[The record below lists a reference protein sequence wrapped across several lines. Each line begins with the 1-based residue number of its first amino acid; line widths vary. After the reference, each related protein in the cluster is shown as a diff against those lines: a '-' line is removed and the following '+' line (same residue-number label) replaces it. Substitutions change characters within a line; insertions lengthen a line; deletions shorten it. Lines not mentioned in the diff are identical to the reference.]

1 MTWQIQIE
9 HIGGIERGNARI
21 EPGLNAVRGSN
32 WQGKSSFV
40 EAIKVGLGVS
50 TELMEGAKDGSV
62 RIETPDEVYSVEL
75 VRKNGAVSRNGTPLL
90 EDEYDVA
97 RMELFGCLDER
108 NAVRDAVRRGESLED
123 CLLRPLD
130 FQRIDERISELKRE
144 RERVESELK
153 KAQQARNRLP
163 KVQEEVT
170 QLESE
175 LTDLEEKREQLSSDV
190 SDRDADAD
198 STRNELSQA
207 RSDRNKAENQIERL
221 ERTIQR
227 TEEKLAEYET
237 ERDEISVN
245 EDADVTAELAEVR
258 DTVNQLEQEKEVL
271 QSVYSANEMVLSED
285 TVDLI
290 ADVERGLVDDSLE
303 CWTCGETTTRNEIE
317 QRLER
322 LGQKITEKRAGID
335 DRRKRIDKLEARR
348 EEINQTKRRKADLE
362 SMIEDLRATVTDRRQ
377 SLSDARD
384 RLDAAEERIERLSEQ
399 VDTTLDEVTD
409 VEGEIKYRNAELQDK
424 KSKLTQ
430 LEQRAEQADTLE
442 AEDDDISSEIEE
454 LRNRKAEIKR
464 RTREAFDEAVGD
476 LVERLDTGFES
487 ARLTSGF
494 DLVVA
499 RDGRE
504 TALDA
509 LSEGELELLGIVAGL
524 AGHEAFDT
532 TAVAPIILLD
542 GVGSLADDNLHTVV
556 EYIEQRTDYFVFT
569 TFPEHSSFDGQE
581 LDPSD
586 WSVGTTERASP
597 G

>member
-1 MTWQIQIE
+1 MTWQIQID
-9 HIGGIERGNARI
+9 HIGGIEQGRARI

-50 TELMEGAKDGSV
+50 TELMEGADEGSV
-62 RIETPDEVYSVEL
+62 RIETPEDAHTVEL
-75 VRKNGAVSRNGTPLL
+75 VRQNGAVVRNGTPML

-108 NAVRDAVRRGESLED
+108 NAVRAAVRRGESLEE
-123 CLLRPLD
+123 CLLQPLD
-130 FQRIDERISELKRE
+130 FQRIDEKIAELKRE

-163 KVQEEVT
+163 NVQEDVT
-170 QLESE
+170 QLEAE
-175 LTDLEEKREQLSSDV
+175 LAELEEAREQLTEDV
-190 SDRDADAD
+190 SEGDRDADSARD
-198 STRNELSQA
+198 ELSQA

-227 TEEKLAEYET
+227 TEEKLAEYEA
-237 ERDEISVN
+237 ELDDISVD
-245 EDADVTAELAEVR
+245 EDADVTTELAEVR
-258 DTVNQLEQEKEVL
+258 DTVKRLEQEKEVL
-271 QSVYSANEMVLSED
+271 QSVYSANEMVLTED
-285 TVDLI
+285 KVDLI
-290 ADVERGLVDDSLE
+290 ADVERGLVDDNLE
-303 CWTCGETTTRNEIE
+303 CWTCGETTTRTEIE
-317 QRLER
+317 ERLER
-322 LGQKITEKRAGID
+322 LGEKITEKRAGID
-335 DRRKRIDKLEARR
+335 DRRKRIDRLEARR
-348 EEINQTKRRKADLE
+348 EEIKQTKRRKADLE
-362 SMIEDLRATVTDRRQ
+362 SMISDLRAKLSDRRQ

-384 RLDAAEERIERLSEQ
+384 RLEAAEERIEQLSTQ
-399 VDTTLDEVTD
+399 VDTTLEEITD

-430 LEQRAEQADTLE
+430 LEQRAAQADTLE
-442 AEDDDISSEIEE
+442 TEYEQLSSEIQD

-464 RTREAFDEAVGD
+464 RTRNAFDEAVSD
-476 LVERLDTGFES
+476 LVDRLDTGFET

-532 TAVAPIILLD
+532 SDVAPIMILD
-542 GVGSLADDNLHTVV
+542 GVGSLADDNLHTIV

-569 TFPEHSSFDGQE
+569 TFPEHSSFDGTE
-581 LDPSD
+581 IDPGD
-586 WSVGTTERASP
+586 WSVGTADRASA
-597 G
+597 